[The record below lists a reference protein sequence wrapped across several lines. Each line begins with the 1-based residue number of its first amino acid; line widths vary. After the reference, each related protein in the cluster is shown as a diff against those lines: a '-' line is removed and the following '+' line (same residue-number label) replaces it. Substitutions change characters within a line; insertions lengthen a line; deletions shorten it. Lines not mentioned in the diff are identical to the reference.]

1 MAQPEY
7 RYLLNTNIVS
17 ALVRDPQGPLTRR
30 IARVG
35 EHRVCTRTY
44 LKIQMAHVAMRRARM
59 QGAARRTVA
68 RPTAEGGNAA
78 DAPFSSQPFGAE
90 SNRALGFVAPRRL
103 GTCQWSPRR
112 ALPTARFDSAAG
124 HFDFEIGSSIV
135 VACELRFGAIKR
147 NSPRLT
153 QQVAVVV
160 EALPI
165 LPLDAGVD
173 QRYGAI
179 RAALEQQGT
188 PIGAND
194 MLIAAHAA
202 LLDLTLVTDNVREF
216 SRVPGLTV
224 RNWLRK

>member
-30 IARVG
+30 LARVG

-59 QGAARRTVA
+59 QGAARRTEA
-68 RPTAEGGNAA
+68 RPTAEVGNAA

-90 SNRALGFVAPRRL
+90 SNRAVGKARRGDHWHVPRRR
-103 GTCQWSPRR
+103 GATKPI
-112 ALPTARFDSAAG
+112 ARFDSAAG
-124 HFDFEIGSSIV
+124 HFDSEIGSSIV

-147 NSPRLT
+147 NSLRLT
-153 QQVAVVV
+153 QQVAVVL